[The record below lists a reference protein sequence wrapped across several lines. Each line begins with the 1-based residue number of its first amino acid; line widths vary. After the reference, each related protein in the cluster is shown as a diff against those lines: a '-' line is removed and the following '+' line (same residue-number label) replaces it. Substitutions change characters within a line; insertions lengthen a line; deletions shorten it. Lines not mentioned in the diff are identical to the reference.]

1 MSFPYRNFGNPNSYG
16 SQGQASNTRNT
27 GQSDPSPADLQE
39 LLALQRQIQQGV
51 NPSNRPPPSY
61 NQTAPP
67 LTGPYLEKYLKQAQ
81 SILSQMPNYQS
92 QPTRD
97 QGLPNHYNPP
107 PAGPPYAGGRYG
119 ASNPPPQ
126 QPPSQFQSYSNVPPN
141 SGPPNPGYYS
151 HPNPGPAYN
160 PPPHNPPY
168 QFNQGNN
175 PSSYNQST
183 GSGNNNNNSK
193 NQRNIGK
200 DSRQF
205 NRKNDRGRD
214 NNYRRDDKSR
224 RQTRNTKS
232 YGKDSNNKQMNR
244 QRTPP
249 RNTKRQSSP
258 KRSRTEQPSSKSK
271 SSGEFRYI
279 HSLKN
284 THVDYL
290 EIRQRHHRMVIP
302 KDFSTVKFHCLNDS
316 FMKNGSIPDID
327 NYYLNFDCSSVE
339 DNSST
344 IDKTI
349 DPSHEISNIANN
361 SCFYSSKVLLY
372 TGQNIEKDYH
382 SSNSYRFI
390 VGRRGRSELFCIGGS
405 WSAELD
411 GGDPSTDSSILTKTA
426 TRYCKEFCG
435 LDLSECKFIPF
446 LEINYKRPQGKE
458 TCMIFIPTLWDLSEE
473 TIINQLKQV
482 NEDRKTTSVGGDTD
496 DFIAVPSSDQQD
508 EDISETDDELN
519 GSPILP
525 QPFVDKKEENILE
538 SDKAVDS
545 DKMKDDTNKL
555 NEDKMEV
562 EKETKK
568 VNELHLITR
577 VPKNIRIKPLGLSLN
592 GLLEYDDKD
601 KDENTFEVSLCG
613 EFFQDML
620 KKQFGDVIRKAL
632 EKYRDS
638 KSIDSS
644 EPPAKKQK
652 IEVDSDVT
660 TGRND
665 DDNDNDK
672 SVEKEDQKKEGE
684 EDNLD
689 GEEIME
695 GEDIQETEDKKEV
708 SEEEKEDKKE
718 EHEEKEEP
726 KKTELN
732 LLLLDAF
739 SFFDIKDSGYFYPE
753 EIEDIIYS
761 LGEDLPMREV
771 EGLVDTLNEF
781 ILDNGKIWYKKLV
794 SDGILV

>member
-1 MSFPYRNFGNPNSYG
+1 M
-16 SQGQASNTRNT
+16 
-27 GQSDPSPADLQE
+27 
-39 LLALQRQIQQGV
+39 
-51 NPSNRPPPSY
+51 
-61 NQTAPP
+61 
-67 LTGPYLEKYLKQAQ
+67 
-81 SILSQMPNYQS
+81 
-92 QPTRD
+92 
-97 QGLPNHYNPP
+97 
-107 PAGPPYAGGRYG
+107 
-119 ASNPPPQ
+119 
-126 QPPSQFQSYSNVPPN
+126 
-141 SGPPNPGYYS
+141 
-151 HPNPGPAYN
+151 
-160 PPPHNPPY
+160 
-168 QFNQGNN
+168 
-175 PSSYNQST
+175 
-183 GSGNNNNNSK
+183 
-193 NQRNIGK
+193 
-200 DSRQF
+200 
-205 NRKNDRGRD
+205 
-214 NNYRRDDKSR
+214 
-224 RQTRNTKS
+224 
-232 YGKDSNNKQMNR
+232 
-244 QRTPP
+244 
-249 RNTKRQSSP
+249 
-258 KRSRTEQPSSKSK
+258 
-271 SSGEFRYI
+271 
-279 HSLKN
+279 
-284 THVDYL
+284 
-290 EIRQRHHRMVIP
+290 
-302 KDFSTVKFHCLNDS
+302 
-316 FMKNGSIPDID
+316 
-327 NYYLNFDCSSVE
+327 
-339 DNSST
+339 
-344 IDKTI
+344 
-349 DPSHEISNIANN
+349 
-361 SCFYSSKVLLY
+361 Y

-482 NEDRKTTSVGGDTD
+482 NEVRKTTSVGGDTD

-545 DKMKDDTNKL
+545 DKMKDDINKL

-660 TGRND
+660 TG
-665 DDNDNDK
+665 
-672 SVEKEDQKKEGE
+672 VC
-684 EDNLD
+684 
-689 GEEIME
+689 I
-695 GEDIQETEDKKEV
+695 I
-708 SEEEKEDKKE
+708 
-718 EHEEKEEP
+718 
-726 KKTELN
+726 
-732 LLLLDAF
+732 
-739 SFFDIKDSGYFYPE
+739 IKYK
-753 EIEDIIYS
+753 
-761 LGEDLPMREV
+761 
-771 EGLVDTLNEF
+771 F
-781 ILDNGKIWYKKLV
+781 ILFLFSYL
-794 SDGILV
+794 ILLAK

>member
-1 MSFPYRNFGNPNSYG
+1 MG
-16 SQGQASNTRNT
+16 
-27 GQSDPSPADLQE
+27 
-39 LLALQRQIQQGV
+39 
-51 NPSNRPPPSY
+51 
-61 NQTAPP
+61 
-67 LTGPYLEKYLKQAQ
+67 
-81 SILSQMPNYQS
+81 
-92 QPTRD
+92 
-97 QGLPNHYNPP
+97 
-107 PAGPPYAGGRYG
+107 
-119 ASNPPPQ
+119 
-126 QPPSQFQSYSNVPPN
+126 
-141 SGPPNPGYYS
+141 
-151 HPNPGPAYN
+151 
-160 PPPHNPPY
+160 
-168 QFNQGNN
+168 
-175 PSSYNQST
+175 
-183 GSGNNNNNSK
+183 
-193 NQRNIGK
+193 
-200 DSRQF
+200 
-205 NRKNDRGRD
+205 
-214 NNYRRDDKSR
+214 
-224 RQTRNTKS
+224 
-232 YGKDSNNKQMNR
+232 
-244 QRTPP
+244 
-249 RNTKRQSSP
+249 
-258 KRSRTEQPSSKSK
+258 
-271 SSGEFRYI
+271 
-279 HSLKN
+279 
-284 THVDYL
+284 
-290 EIRQRHHRMVIP
+290 
-302 KDFSTVKFHCLNDS
+302 
-316 FMKNGSIPDID
+316 ID

-545 DKMKDDTNKL
+545 DKMKDDINKL

-601 KDENTFEVSLCG
+601 KDENTFEVLLCG
-613 EFFQDML
+613 EFSRYV
-620 KKQFGDVIRKAL
+620 KKTIWRCNTKSIRKI
-632 EKYRDS
+632 S
-638 KSIDSS
+638 
-644 EPPAKKQK
+644 
-652 IEVDSDVT
+652 
-660 TGRND
+660 
-665 DDNDNDK
+665 
-672 SVEKEDQKKEGE
+672 
-684 EDNLD
+684 
-689 GEEIME
+689 
-695 GEDIQETEDKKEV
+695 
-708 SEEEKEDKKE
+708 
-718 EHEEKEEP
+718 
-726 KKTELN
+726 
-732 LLLLDAF
+732 
-739 SFFDIKDSGYFYPE
+739 
-753 EIEDIIYS
+753 
-761 LGEDLPMREV
+761 
-771 EGLVDTLNEF
+771 
-781 ILDNGKIWYKKLV
+781 
-794 SDGILV
+794 